1 MGGWGWLGVTG
12 SEWGRSLVL
21 ETGQSLRYRF
31 SGHGTGRKNPFA
43 DNRCKILGKHF
54 GVGLSRNA
62 NHMVNIIEKWSRS
75 VRDDN
80 GIPIPGVAVERQREK
95 TNWMLT
101 FQTVYPYG
109 LNIRVGDEYMAERD
123 SGVVGNKFLPLHRL
137 YKRLVYN

>member
-12 SEWGRSLVL
+12 SEGGGSLVL

-62 NHMVNIIEKWSRS
+62 NYMVNIIEK
-75 VRDDN
+75 
-80 GIPIPGVAVERQREK
+80 
-95 TNWMLT
+95 
-101 FQTVYPYG
+101 
-109 LNIRVGDEYMAERD
+109 
-123 SGVVGNKFLPLHRL
+123 
-137 YKRLVYN
+137 